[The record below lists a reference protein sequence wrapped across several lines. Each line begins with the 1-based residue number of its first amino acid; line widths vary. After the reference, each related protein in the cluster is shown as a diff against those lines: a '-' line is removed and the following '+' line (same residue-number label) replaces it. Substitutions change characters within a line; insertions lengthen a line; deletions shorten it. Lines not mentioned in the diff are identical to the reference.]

1 MMPPLPVLQR
11 YHRHF
16 TWAADSVQR
25 KSLLICSMFSGN
37 RLVIYYQLLPE
48 PANGD
53 AVSVLSS
60 LVKSQSISGSHMSVF
75 EHHEYFAQ

>member
-11 YHRHF
+11 YHRRFVHGLQILH
-16 TWAADSVQR
+16 WGN
-25 KSLLICSMFSGN
+25 LICGVFSGN

-60 LVKSQSISGSHMSVF
+60 LVKSQSISGSRMSVF
-75 EHHEYFAQ
+75 EHREYFSR

>member
-1 MMPPLPVLQR
+1 M
-11 YHRHF
+11 
-16 TWAADSVQR
+16 
-25 KSLLICSMFSGN
+25 
-37 RLVIYYQLLPE
+37 IYYQLLPE